1 MDSTTS
7 VGIAFGTA
15 EVGFRGAGLDSYGWK
30 LTPGGSS
37 ATTTTQYGTSYDS
50 ASSAREMDAMYS
62 PSGSDDGDF
71 GSIGKRSS
79 GKGRPSSRRHAN
91 LYVKNI
97 SDRVDELTLRKVF
110 ETCGEVSSCCVIRD
124 VSTNKSRGFGFV
136 KFAEV
141 EIAELAI
148 EKFNGTE
155 YAGKVLEVKFANTDG
170 DSDGQSGGGG
180 AQPNDNIYVKGLPP
194 SWSQDDLK
202 SYFSQ
207 FGHIVECRLLHAN
220 KSTSSGALIRFLR
233 EYEATEAVKKAN
245 GLTLIGSATSLV
257 VRYAETQNKPKKTQG
272 NGSTG
277 GEDSTHNG
285 AAFREAMPNTGRIP
299 SHDGLSELL
308 SNEEDF
314 AAINVL
320 GTSPTHRFGNL
331 TTSAPAPAGFSSNQ
345 LSASGNVCVQNLPLH
360 ADDLFLYKTFA
371 PYGAILSAKVI
382 RNDWNGLCSGVA
394 VLVFRRHT
402 DALTA
407 QQSLMQAGS
416 SLNVTVQAQHLPR

>member
-1 MDSTTS
+1 M
-7 VGIAFGTA
+7 GGGT
-15 EVGFRGAGLDSYGWK
+15 
-30 LTPGGSS
+30 
-37 ATTTTQYGTSYDS
+37 YGTSYDS
-50 ASSAREMDAMYS
+50 ASSASAMYS
-62 PSGSDDGDF
+62 PCGSDDGDV
-71 GSIGKRSS
+71 GSIGRRSS

-110 ETCGEVSSCCVIRD
+110 ETCGAVSSCCVIRD

-141 EIAELAI
+141 EVAELAI
-148 EKFNGTE
+148 EKFNGVE
-155 YAGKVLEVKFANTDG
+155 YAGKILEVKFANTDG
-170 DSDGQSGGGG
+170 DSDGQGSGGG

-233 EYEATEAVKKAN
+233 EHEATAAVKKAN
-245 GLTLIGSATSLV
+245 GLTLVGSATSLV

-272 NGSTG
+272 NGSTS
-277 GEDSTHNG
+277 GEDSVHNG
-285 AAFREAMPNTGRIP
+285 AAIREAMQNIGRIP
-299 SHDGLSELL
+299 SNDGLSELL

-320 GTSPTHRFGNL
+320 GSSPTHRFGNL
-331 TTSAPAPAGFSSNQ
+331 TASAPAGLISSNQ
-345 LSASGNVCVQNLPLH
+345 LSAGGNVCVQNLPLH
-360 ADDLFLYKTFA
+360 ADELFLYKTFA

-382 RNDWNGLCSGVA
+382 RNDWNGLSSGVA

-407 QQSLMQAGS
+407 QQALMQARS
-416 SLNVTVQAQHLPR
+416 SLNVTVQAQHLPH

>member
-1 MDSTTS
+1 MESTTS
-7 VGIAFGTA
+7 VGIAFGTG
-15 EVGFRGAGLDSYGWK
+15 EVGFSVAGRELYGWS
-30 LTPGGSS
+30 LTPGGS
-37 ATTTTQYGTSYDS
+37 TERVVGGGTYGTSYDS
-50 ASSAREMDAMYS
+50 ASSAAAMIS
-62 PSGSDDGDF
+62 PCGSDDGDF
-71 GSIGKRSS
+71 GSIGRRSS
-79 GKGRPSSRRHAN
+79 GKGRSSSRRHAN

-141 EIAELAI
+141 EVAELAI
-148 EKFNGTE
+148 EKFNGAE
-155 YAGKVLEVKFANTDG
+155 YAGKILEVKFANTDG
-170 DSDGQSGGGG
+170 DSDGQGGGGG
-180 AQPNDNIYVKGLPP
+180 AEPNDNIYVKGLPP

-233 EYEATEAVKKAN
+233 DHEATAAVKRAH
-245 GLTLIGSATSLV
+245 GLNLVGSATSLV
-257 VRYAETQNKPKKTQG
+257 VRYAETQNKPKKTQA
-272 NGSTG
+272 NGSTS
-277 GEDSTHNG
+277 GEDSVHNG
-285 AAFREAMPNTGRIP
+285 AAIREAMQNIGRIP
-299 SHDGLSELL
+299 SNDGLSELL

-320 GTSPTHRFGNL
+320 GSSPTHRFGNL
-331 TTSAPAPAGFSSNQ
+331 TASALAPAGLSSNQ
-345 LSASGNVCVQNLPLH
+345 LSAGGNVCVQNLPLH
-360 ADDLFLYKTFA
+360 VDELFLYKTFS

-382 RNDWNGLCSGVA
+382 RNDWNGLSSGVA

-402 DALTA
+402 DALAA
-407 QQSLMQAGS
+407 QQALMQARS
-416 SLNVTVQAQHLPR
+416 SLNVTVQAQHLPH

>member
-1 MDSTTS
+1 
-7 VGIAFGTA
+7 
-15 EVGFRGAGLDSYGWK
+15 
-30 LTPGGSS
+30 
-37 ATTTTQYGTSYDS
+37 
-50 ASSAREMDAMYS
+50 
-62 PSGSDDGDF
+62 
-71 GSIGKRSS
+71 
-79 GKGRPSSRRHAN
+79 
-91 LYVKNI
+91 VKNI

-110 ETCGEVSSCCVIRD
+110 ETCGAVSSCCVIRD

-141 EIAELAI
+141 EVAELAI
-148 EKFNGTE
+148 EKFNGVE
-155 YAGKVLEVKFANTDG
+155 YAGKILEVKFANTDG
-170 DSDGQSGGGG
+170 DSDGQGSGGG

-233 EYEATEAVKKAN
+233 EHEATAAVKKAN
-245 GLTLIGSATSLV
+245 GLTLVGSATSLV

-272 NGSTG
+272 NGSTS
-277 GEDSTHNG
+277 GEDSVHNG
-285 AAFREAMPNTGRIP
+285 AAIREAMQNIGRIP
-299 SHDGLSELL
+299 SNDGLSELL

-320 GTSPTHRFGNL
+320 GSSPTHRFGNL
-331 TTSAPAPAGFSSNQ
+331 TASAPAGLISSNQ
-345 LSASGNVCVQNLPLH
+345 LSAGGNVCVQNLPLH
-360 ADDLFLYKTFA
+360 ADELFLYKTFA

-382 RNDWNGLCSGVA
+382 RNDWNGLSSGVA

-407 QQSLMQAGS
+407 QQALMQARS
-416 SLNVTVQAQHLPR
+416 SLNVTVQAQHLPH

>member
-1 MDSTTS
+1 
-7 VGIAFGTA
+7 
-15 EVGFRGAGLDSYGWK
+15 
-30 LTPGGSS
+30 
-37 ATTTTQYGTSYDS
+37 
-50 ASSAREMDAMYS
+50 
-62 PSGSDDGDF
+62 
-71 GSIGKRSS
+71 
-79 GKGRPSSRRHAN
+79 
-91 LYVKNI
+91 
-97 SDRVDELTLRKVF
+97 
-110 ETCGEVSSCCVIRD
+110 

-416 SLNVTVQAQHLPR
+416 SLNVTVQAQHLPH